1 MRVRLLSGFYEAPV
15 RIRLALRRYNRKRAA
30 KAATFWYIFAG
41 EENGLAIGGTS
52 SEITTLLKAWSNGD
66 EAALDRLAEQ
76 VYPKLRLMARRYMK
90 TSGPENTLQAT
101 ALVHEV
107 YLRLVDVAQ
116 VELRE
121 RAQFFA
127 MAAQIMRRILVD
139 TARARGALKR
149 GGNALKVNLD
159 ETAILSSGPQRCI
172 LALDEALTAFSVV
185 APRQAK
191 VVELRYFGGLT
202 EEEIVAA
209 LKISPRT
216 VRRDWDLARG
226 WLLRELGHKIV
237 KPSAHDPGTLPA
249 N

>member
-1 MRVRLLSGFYEAPV
+1 MS
-15 RIRLALRRYNRKRAA
+15 
-30 KAATFWYIFAG
+30 
-41 EENGLAIGGTS
+41 IGAS
-52 SEITTLLKAWSNGD
+52 SAEITGLLKAWNSGD
-66 EAALDRLAEQ
+66 EAALGRLAER
-76 VYPKLRLMARRYMK
+76 VYPELRLMARRYMK
-90 TSGPENTLQAT
+90 NSDPGNTLQAT

-107 YLRLVDVAQ
+107 YLRLVDVTK
-116 VELRE
+116 VELRQ

-139 TARARGALKR
+139 AARARGAHKR
-149 GGNALKVNLD
+149 GGNALKMNLD
-159 ETAILSSGPQRCI
+159 ETVLLSSAPDRSI
-172 LALDEALTAFSVV
+172 LALDDALTAFSLV

-216 VRRDWDLARG
+216 VRRDWDLAKA
-226 WLLRELGHKIV
+226 WLLRELSHRIE
-237 KPSAHDPGTLPA
+237 PTAHDPGAFPA

>member
-1 MRVRLLSGFYEAPV
+1 
-15 RIRLALRRYNRKRAA
+15 
-30 KAATFWYIFAG
+30 
-41 EENGLAIGGTS
+41 
-52 SEITTLLKAWSNGD
+52 
-66 EAALDRLAEQ
+66 
-76 VYPKLRLMARRYMK
+76 MARRYMK
-90 TSGPENTLQAT
+90 SGDPGNTLQAT

-107 YLRLVDVAQ
+107 YLRLVDATQ
-116 VELRE
+116 VELCE

-139 TARARGALKR
+139 AARARGALKR

-159 ETAILSSGPQRCI
+159 ESAVLSSTPHRAI
-172 LALDEALTAFSVV
+172 LALNDALIALVQV

-216 VRRDWDLARG
+216 VRRDWDLAKG

-237 KPSAHDPGTLPA
+237 KPSSHDPGTLPA